1 MADNEHHDH
10 VSLAEVLEVLDGI
23 RDASITA
30 TEKEA
35 VRRCTQALMVL
46 PTYATCVSRAYP

>member
-1 MADNEHHDH
+1 MADEHHDH
-10 VSLAEVLEVLDGI
+10 VSLAEVLEVCDKVQA
-23 RDASITA
+23 ASITA

-35 VRRCTQALMVL
+35 VQRCIRALMVL